1 MTKTST
7 QPFTTS
13 SGDYLFT
20 LMCLWAP
27 RYGWTVAIPV
37 ILCAVVGILWDVR
50 FLLIALMLTF
60 IVVPMLMSF
69 LYIYYMLTPE
79 ARMAVIRKTVEIDE
93 GHSLRLVYLPPEQPV
108 CDNNK
113 FGDDSPKEEILPF
126 IPAPETIGWDEIKKV
141 KYTSRFVVYIFHAPR
156 LRFLLVP
163 YTAFKKS

>member
-20 LMCLWAP
+20 LMCLWVP
-27 RYGWTVAIPV
+27 HYGWTVAVPV
-37 ILCAVVGILWDVR
+37 VLFAVVGVLWDVR
-50 FLLIALMLTF
+50 FLLISLMLLF

-108 CDNNK
+108 SAQRH
-113 FGDDSPKEEILPF
+113 GDDSPGEDIFAHVPE
-126 IPAPETIGWDEIKKV
+126 PETIGWDEIKKV